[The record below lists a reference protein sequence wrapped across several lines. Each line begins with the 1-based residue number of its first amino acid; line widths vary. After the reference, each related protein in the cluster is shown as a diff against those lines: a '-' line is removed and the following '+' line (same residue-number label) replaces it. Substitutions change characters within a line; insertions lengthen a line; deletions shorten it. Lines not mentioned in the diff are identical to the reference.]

1 MKTLLLIPLCAL
13 IFGSYDFAV
22 KLASGS
28 GNPTALALVVQLA
41 SVATLGVFSLRQ
53 PISKSFLLTPNL
65 IYAIIAGILM
75 GFALNLLLYLLK
87 NSGLQAST
95 IIPFTLIGR
104 SLVLVTLSLLI
115 LRENLTAP
123 RLLGLLL
130 GLTSLFLINK

>member
-1 MKTLLLIPLCAL
+1 MRIIFLIPLCAL

-41 SVATLGVFSLRQ
+41 SVATLAVLALRQ

-65 IYAIIAGILM
+65 IYSIIAGILM
-75 GFALNLLLYLLK
+75 GFALNLLFYLLK

-104 SLVLVTLSLLI
+104 NLVLVILSLLI
-115 LRENLTAP
+115 FRDTLSLSRIIGLT
-123 RLLGLLL
+123 LGLA
-130 GLTSLFLINK
+130 SLFLIIR